1 MKLVEA
7 PKKQPVRII
16 QFSGGR
22 GVNFKLCQLG
32 LTPGAEVQL
41 LRFAPL
47 GGPVMIEVE
56 GRSVAIGRGIAAR
69 ISVELI

>member
-7 PKKQPVRII
+7 PMKQTVRII
-16 QFSGGR
+16 EFTGGR

-32 LTPGAEVQL
+32 LTPGTEVKL

-69 ISVELI
+69 IKVEA